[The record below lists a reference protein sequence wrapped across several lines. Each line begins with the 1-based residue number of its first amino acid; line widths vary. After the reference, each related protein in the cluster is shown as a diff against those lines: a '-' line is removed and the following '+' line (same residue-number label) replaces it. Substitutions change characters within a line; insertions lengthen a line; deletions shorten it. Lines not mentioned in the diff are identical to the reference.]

1 MKKIMIS
8 VLALTLAASAA
19 YAEKSDVQAPAAPS
33 AAQTEKLAAM
43 RKLIADKKQELNGSE
58 WLVDVSTNEK
68 KLGQDTLTFQNN
80 QITCK
85 TLSDKGYPA
94 TNYTVSLPEGS
105 EFATWETMQTSS
117 SGAVMFMRG
126 EWKEGLMRGVMSEQ
140 MAEGKNQDFNF
151 ASVSKVAVPPT
162 VEKKEEPKK
171 EEPKKDE
178 LKAEETPVVAEPI
191 SPEAIPGAD
200 ALVPAEAKPV
210 VAPFSPGTTE
220 EEIVPK
226 VTKAA
231 KKKWY

>member
-1 MKKIMIS
+1 MKKIIIS
-8 VLALTLAASAA
+8 AFALTLAASAA
-19 YAEKSDVQAPAAPS
+19 YAEKNEAPAPAALS
-33 AAQTEKLAAM
+33 AAQTEKIAEM
-43 RKLIADKKQELNGSE
+43 RKLIAEKKQELNGSE

-171 EEPKKDE
+171 EEPKVEDP
-178 LKAEETPVVAEPI
+178 LVVAEAL
-191 SPEAIPGAD
+191 SPEAIPSAD
-200 ALVPAEAKPV
+200 SLIPAEAKAV

-220 EEIVPK
+220 EEVVPAPK
-226 VTKAA
+226 PT

>member
-1 MKKIMIS
+1 MNKIMIS

-19 YAEKSDVQAPAAPS
+19 YAENSDAPAPAAPS
-33 AAQTEKLAAM
+33 AAQVEKLAEA
-43 RKLIADKKQELNGSE
+43 RKLIAEKKQELNGSE

-171 EEPKKDE
+171 EEPKKE
-178 LKAEETPVVAEPI
+178 EPKAEEAPVSTEST
-191 SPEAIPGAD
+191 SPEAIPSAD
-200 ALVPAEAKPV
+200 ALVPAETKAV

-220 EEIVPK
+220 EEVVPAPK
-226 VTKAA
+226 KT

>member
-1 MKKIMIS
+1 MNKIMIS

-19 YAEKSDVQAPAAPS
+19 YAEKSDAQAPAAPS
-33 AAQTEKLAAM
+33 AAQTEKLAEM

-85 TLSDKGYPA
+85 TLTDKGYPA

-171 EEPKKDE
+171 EEPAKVE
-178 LKAEETPVVAEPI
+178 PVVLDTATDAVQT
-191 SPEAIPGAD
+191 EAAAGE
-200 ALVPAEAKPV
+200 VVGEENAKAV
-210 VAPFSPGTTE
+210 VAAFNPGTTE
-220 EEIVPK
+220 EEVVPAPK
-226 VTKAA
+226 PA